1 MVVASNLGYP
11 RLGEKREWKF
21 ALEHYW
27 RQEIDEATF
36 LQRTKAIRLAAL
48 QKQQAAGVDIIP
60 VADYSNYDHV
70 LDTAVAFN
78 AIPERFGRFDH
89 KLSLKD
95 YFAIARGTKTQVAA
109 EMTKWFNTNYHYI
122 VPELD
127 HVTFKLLDNPW
138 LTRYLEAKNELGID
152 GKPVLLGPI
161 TFLKLAKVNDA
172 HLDEATLI
180 QYLNQLLPLY
190 QEVLQGLAKNGCQW
204 IQLDEPS
211 LVTLTDASELNL
223 YRQAL
228 AAIRAAAPTVKV
240 ALQTYFERPEFLA
253 DVVNFDVDALGF
265 DFVRDHGTLLPELK
279 ALGFPKDKILAAGI
293 IDGRNVWRS
302 DLSQKTTLIDDLLT
316 VVTHDRL
323 WLQPSNSL
331 LHVPITTQNEHHLDP
346 VIKAGIAFA
355 DEKLAELRLLTD
367 YANGVDVKAAITAQ
381 QTALQTLNQSAH
393 RNNAAVQAAVRKVMS
408 QPTERQSA
416 YPQRCLA
423 QKVLGLPLLPTTTIG
438 SFPQSKLVR
447 QKRSAWRHQ
456 TLSDAD
462 YKAFIQAEIKR
473 WIKIQEDLG
482 LDVLVHGEFER
493 TDMVEYFGQK
503 LSGFYATENGWVQSY
518 GSRGVRPPLI
528 FGDVAW
534 HEPITVADTVYAQS
548 LTDKPV
554 KGMLTS
560 AVTIINWSFVRD
572 DVPKYTVANQI
583 GLALRQEV
591 QALEA
596 AGIKI
601 IQVDEPALREG
612 LPLKAKYRQAYLDH
626 AVKAFKITTTG
637 VQDQTQIHTH
647 MCYSDFE
654 DILPAISALD
664 ADVISIE
671 TSRSHGE
678 SIKAFETATYD
689 KQIGLGV
696 YDIHS
701 PRIPSVAEIEQNIH
715 RALQVIDVHQF
726 WINPDCGL
734 KTRNE
739 QEAVAA
745 LRNMVQATATIRRQV
760 AQGVEPK

>member
-1 MVVASNLGYP
+1 MVLASNLGYP

-21 ALEHYW
+21 TLEKFW
-27 RQEIDEATF
+27 RHDIDEVAF
-36 LQRTKAIRLAAL
+36 EDRTKTIRLAAL
-48 QKQQAAGVDIIP
+48 KKQQAAGVDIIP

-78 AIPERFGRFDH
+78 AIPARFGQFDQ
-89 KLSLKD
+89 KLTLTE
-95 YFAIARGTKTQVAA
+95 YFAIARGTKAQVAA

-127 HVTFKLLDNPW
+127 YVTFRLLDNPW
-138 LTRYLEAKNELGID
+138 LARYQEAKAELGIE
-152 GKPVLLGPI
+152 GKPVILGPV
-161 TFLKLAKVNDA
+161 TFLKLAKLQDA
-172 HLDEATLI
+172 HLSYEALI
-180 QYLNQLLPLY
+180 DHLNQLLPLY
-190 QEVLQGLAKNGCQW
+190 QTVVKQLAAAGCQW

-211 LVTLTDASELNL
+211 LVTLTDATELKL

-228 AAIRAAAPTVKV
+228 AAIRAAAPEVKV
-240 ALQTYFERPEFLA
+240 ELQTYFERPDFLA
-253 DVVNFDVDALGF
+253 DILNFDVDALGF

-279 ALGFPKDKILAAGI
+279 TLGFPEDKILAAGI

-302 DLSQKTTLIDDLLT
+302 DFNQKTALIDDLLT
-316 VVTHDRL
+316 IVSEDRL

-331 LHVPITTQNEHHLDP
+331 LHVPITTRNETHLDP

-355 DEKLAELRLLTD
+355 DEKLEELNVLTA
-367 YANGVDVKAAITAQ
+367 YANGEDVRSAITAQ
-381 QTALQTLNQSAH
+381 NEALAALNQSEH
-393 RNNAAVQAAVRKVMS
+393 RNNPEVKAAVDAVMCR
-408 QPTERQSA
+408 PTERNSVYA
-416 YPQRCLA
+416 DRVRA
-423 QKVLGLPLLPTTTIG
+423 QKVLNLPLLPTTTIG

-447 QKRSAWRHQ
+447 QKRAAWRKHEL
-456 TLSDAD
+456 TDAQ
-462 YKAFIQAEIKR
+462 YQQFIESETKR
-473 WIKIQEDLG
+473 WIEIQEDLK

-528 FGDVAW
+528 FGDVIW
-534 HEPITVADTVYAQS
+534 HEPITVTDTAYAQS
-548 LTDKPV
+548 LTKRPV

-572 DVPKYTVANQI
+572 DLPKNVVANQI
-583 GLALRQEV
+583 GLALRHEV

-612 LPLKAKYRQAYLDH
+612 LPLKAQYRQAYLDN

-637 VQDQTQIHTH
+637 VADSTQIHTH

-654 DILPAISALD
+654 DILPTISALD

-678 SIKAFETATYD
+678 SIKAFETGTYD

-701 PRIPSVAEIEQNIH
+701 PRVPSVEEIKQNIN

-739 QEAVAA
+739 PEAIEA
-745 LRNMVQATATIRRQV
+745 LAHMVQATDEVRASIALRS
-760 AQGVEPK
+760 

>member
-1 MVVASNLGYP
+1 MVLASNLGYP

-21 ALEHYW
+21 TLEKFW
-27 RQEIDEATF
+27 RHDIDEAEF
-36 LQRTKAIRLAAL
+36 LDRTKAIRLAGL
-48 QKQQAAGVDIIP
+48 KKQKAAGIDVIP

-78 AIPERFGRFDH
+78 AIPTRFGQFD
-89 KLSLKD
+89 KALSLED
-95 YFAIARGTKTQVAA
+95 YFAIARGTKDHVAA

-127 HVTFKLLDNPW
+127 NVTFKLLDNPW
-138 LTRYLEAKNELGID
+138 LTRYQEAKAALDIE
-152 GKPVLLGPI
+152 GKPVILGPV
-161 TFLKLAKVNDA
+161 TFLKLSKLNDD
-172 HLDEATLI
+172 HLSDEALI
-180 QYLNQLLPLY
+180 NDLNQLLPIY
-190 QEVLQGLAKNGCQW
+190 QTVVKQLAQAGCQW

-211 LVTLTDASELNL
+211 LVTLTDAKQLRL

-228 AAIRAAAPTVKV
+228 AAIRAAAPSVKV
-240 ALQTYFERPEFLA
+240 ELQTYFERPDFLE
-253 DVVNFDVDALGF
+253 DILNFDVDAFGF

-279 ALGFPKDKILAAGI
+279 KLGFPEGKILAAGI
-293 IDGRNVWRS
+293 VDGRNVWRS
-302 DLSQKTTLIDDLLT
+302 DFSQKTTLIDGLLE
-316 VVTHDRL
+316 VVDGDHL

-331 LHVPITTQNEHHLDP
+331 LHVPITTENETHLDP

-355 DEKLAELRLLTD
+355 DEKLGELKVLTD
-367 YANGVDVKAAITAQ
+367 YANGIDVSAQLAAQKAALDALNQSEHRNNPEVKAAVNAVM
-381 QTALQTLNQSAH
+381 QT
-393 RNNAAVQAAVRKVMS
+393 
-408 QPTERQSA
+408 PTERHSLYVKRVQ
-416 YPQRCLA
+416 A
-423 QKVLGLPLLPTTTIG
+423 QKSLNLPLLPTTTIG
-438 SFPQSKLVR
+438 SFPQSKEVR
-447 QKRSAWRHQ
+447 AKRSAWRKHEI
-456 TLSDAD
+456 TDAE
-462 YKAFIQAEIKR
+462 YKTFIRAEIKR

-482 LDVLVHGEFER
+482 IDVLVHGEFER

-528 FGDVAW
+528 FGDVTW
-534 HEPITVADTVYAQS
+534 SEPITVDETTYAQS

-572 DVPKYTVANQI
+572 DLPKNVVADQI
-583 GLALRQEV
+583 GLALRHEV
-591 QALEA
+591 QALED
-596 AGIKI
+596 AGIRI

-612 LPLKAKYRQAYLDH
+612 LPLKAQYRQEYLDN

-637 VQDQTQIHTH
+637 VKDSTQIHTH

-654 DILPAISALD
+654 DILSAISALD

-678 SIKAFETATYD
+678 GISSFENSAYD

-701 PRIPSVAEIEQNIH
+701 PRVPSVAEIRQNIH
-715 RALQVIDVHQF
+715 RALKVIDVHQF

-739 QEAVAA
+739 TEAVAA
-745 LRNMVQATATIRRQV
+745 LKNMVQATDEVRSEVSLGAGI
-760 AQGVEPK
+760 